1 MQKIKINY
9 EKENYELIPN
19 KIINVLEILEK
30 KKIAQQNEKEILK
43 LMQKYKLFN
52 ITFLKN
58 INKL

>member
-9 EKENYELIPN
+9 EKENYELIAN